1 MYLFGRHISKSFS
14 STSFFPKREE
24 QFEQKVMPEESGPK
38 SSQFTRKLL
47 QLFVAFT
54 TALFRRNM
62 SLPIVPAF
70 MPEFVAID
78 FESDPIFESKAKIL
92 KDLESYPLLIS
103 LDCLLEGRLRML
115 LQRLLLQILVFSLKW
130 FMR

>member
-1 MYLFGRHISKSFS
+1 MCLFGDNTVCIYLAATSPKSFS
-14 STSFFPKREE
+14 STCFFPKREE

-38 SSQFTRKLL
+38 SSQFTQKLL

-62 SLPIVPAF
+62 SLPIVPAY

-92 KDLESYPLLIS
+92 KDLDL
-103 LDCLLEGRLRML
+103 
-115 LQRLLLQILVFSLKW
+115 
-130 FMR
+130 

>member
-1 MYLFGRHISKSFS
+1 
-14 STSFFPKREE
+14 
-24 QFEQKVMPEESGPK
+24 MPEERGPK

-92 KDLESYPLLIS
+92 KDLESSLLLIS
-103 LDCLLEGRLRML
+103 LDCLLEGAPAHALTV
-115 LQRLLLQILVFSLKW
+115 LLLRILGFSLKW